1 MTGVKTGKQYFKL
14 FPISYHYQT
23 VLTFLESYWQTI
35 LHFSEFI
42 SSNTDIFRELK
53 QYWLIQSSHQ
63 TVFTLSQIYYQ
74 TIVNTF
80 LGVWMGT
87 WADSSQTENSQIKVR
102 NVSKHTWTDNFA
114 IKYACVYMIGHWW
127 LYGRKWP
134 SQTPTQKMLGPLR
147 TEGPQEIW
155 NFLRP

>member
-53 QYWLIQSSHQ
+53 QY
-63 TVFTLSQIYYQ
+63 
-74 TIVNTF
+74 
-80 LGVWMGT
+80 
-87 WADSSQTENSQIKVR
+87 
-102 NVSKHTWTDNFA
+102 
-114 IKYACVYMIGHWW
+114 
-127 LYGRKWP
+127 
-134 SQTPTQKMLGPLR
+134 
-147 TEGPQEIW
+147 
-155 NFLRP
+155 